1 LLIII
6 KNELFITKPSKRFK
20 ITEKYPSSISMANE
34 VREGLKYTKTHEWV
48 KLAGN
53 KAKVGITDHAQE
65 ELTDIVFVELP
76 AVGKEVKKGE
86 ELCVVESVK
95 SVSEVYAPVSGK
107 VVAVNAKLDDSPE
120 IVNEK
125 PYDDGWLVELEVM
138 DKKELD
144 MLLDAAS
151 YKKM

>member
-1 LLIII
+1 M
-6 KNELFITKPSKRFK
+6 T
-20 ITEKYPSSISMANE
+20 NE

-48 KLAGN
+48 KLAGT
-53 KAKVGITDHAQE
+53 KAKIGITDHAQE

-76 AVGKEVKKGE
+76 AVGKEVNKGE

-107 VVAVNAKLDDSPE
+107 VVAVNTKLDDSPE
-120 IVNEK
+120 IINEK
-125 PYDDGWLVELEVM
+125 PYDDGWLVELEVK